1 MSLRKIE
8 YGRPT
13 DKCAITVQLGIQEG
27 LFEEEGLDLSVKT
40 VFGGPQIADAYDN
53 GDLEI
58 GEMGSPPA
66 INAIAEGKAFQVV
79 GSGVRRKAN
88 MFFAVRKGIE
98 SYEELK
104 GKRIGMLGIGSCP
117 DWIMQK
123 ILRSE
128 GVDPELVE
136 FVPLLNEYPKVVDY
150 VADGRID
157 ACIAI
162 EPNVSI
168 GEDRGVLDYWVPAFD
183 APYLPNYQWIVHVA
197 RKELLE
203 REPTVVES
211 VLRGCQRSAHYAAN
225 NVDEWANTA
234 AGLYGTSTDVMR
246 AAIDRELPHF
256 HLDGQIDV
264 EGMQKSIELQFE
276 LGGIPEMMNLED
288 FLDLRFQPTAAE
300 VSATARV

>member
-27 LFEEEGLDLSVKT
+27 LFEDEGLDLSVRT
-40 VFGGPQIADAYDN
+40 VFGGPQIAEAYDS
-53 GDLEI
+53 GALEI

-66 INAIAEGKAFQVV
+66 INAIAEGKAFQVI

-88 MFFAVRKGIE
+88 MFFAVRKGID

-104 GKRIGMLGIGSCP
+104 GKRIGMLGKGSCP

-128 GVDPELVE
+128 GVDPNLVE
-136 FVPLLNEYPKVVDY
+136 FVSLLNEYPKVVDY
-150 VADGRID
+150 VAEGRID

-162 EPNVSI
+162 EPNISI
-168 GEDRGVLDYWVPAFD
+168 GEDRGVLDYWVPVFD
-183 APYLPNYQWIVHVA
+183 ERYLPKYQWIVHVA
-197 RKELLE
+197 CKEFLH
-203 REPTVVES
+203 REPEVVQS
-211 VLRGCQRSAHYAAN
+211 VLRGCRRSAHYAAN
-225 NVDEWANTA
+225 HIDEWAEFSA
-234 AGLYGTSTDVMR
+234 ELYGTSNHVMR
-246 AAIDRELPHF
+246 SAIARELPHF

-276 LGGIPEMMNLED
+276 LGAIPEMMTLDD

-300 VSATARV
+300 IYASAHV

>member
-1 MSLRKIE
+1 MS
-8 YGRPT
+8 
-13 DKCAITVQLGIQEG
+13 
-27 LFEEEGLDLSVKT
+27 
-40 VFGGPQIADAYDN
+40 
-53 GDLEI
+53 
-58 GEMGSPPA
+58 
-66 INAIAEGKAFQVV
+66 
-79 GSGVRRKAN
+79 
-88 MFFAVRKGIE
+88 
-98 SYEELK
+98 
-104 GKRIGMLGIGSCP
+104 
-117 DWIMQK
+117 
-123 ILRSE
+123 
-128 GVDPELVE
+128 
-136 FVPLLNEYPKVVDY
+136 
-150 VADGRID
+150 
-157 ACIAI
+157 
-162 EPNVSI
+162 
-168 GEDRGVLDYWVPAFD
+168 
-183 APYLPNYQWIVHVA
+183 

-246 AAIDRELPHF
+246 SAIDRELPHF